1 MGDLQLPWAAVCLFA
16 ARSPQEFAVRLC
28 SVRAGLSWGGGDAER
43 GGHSLERREQKIS
56 EHSVLPPQ

>member
-1 MGDLQLPWAAVCLFA
+1 M
-16 ARSPQEFAVRLC
+16 RLC